1 MERTVLM
8 VDGMSCEHCARAVT
22 NAVSGI
28 SGTQDVSVD
37 LKGGTVSFSFDSGK
51 ATLDAIAAAITE
63 EGYTVRR

>member
-1 MERTVLM
+1 MEKMVLK

-37 LKGGTVSFSFDSGK
+37 LKGGTVTFNFDSGNAK
-51 ATLDAIAAAITE
+51 LDAIEAAITE
-63 EGYTVRR
+63 EGYTVRH

>member
-1 MERTVLM
+1 MERIVLK

-37 LKGGTVSFSFDSGK
+37 LKGGTVSFNLDSGK
-51 ATLDAIAAAITE
+51 EALDAIEAAITE
-63 EGYTVRR
+63 EGYTVRH

>member
-1 MERTVLM
+1 MEKMVLK

-37 LKGGTVSFSFDSGK
+37 LKNGSVSFNYDPGK
-51 ATLDAIAAAITE
+51 APLDAISAAITE